1 MKIRDDIEEALK
13 IKLNLCLADW
23 HKAGHERK
31 TETMDNEE
39 DIDIGSSIVWMSFG
53 APRDILLK
61 HRSFEQLNTPSNI
74 EKPKFSIY
82 KFNFPSGSLIQMKPL
97 TTSFWIPELSKSD
110 DTQKGLH
117 FLLRFM
123 MSDENSGDGGDGD
136 LHYFSSQKSTSKSR
150 SDKVSYCSTI
160 SPETEKVKRLQS
172 QYE

>member
-1 MKIRDDIEEALK
+1 MKIRDDIEEALE

-31 TETMDNEE
+31 TVTMDNEE

-61 HRSFEQLNTPSNI
+61 HRSLEQLNTQSNI

-97 TTSFWIPELSKSD
+97 TTSFWIPELSESD

-123 MSDENSGDGGDGD
+123 MSDENSGDGD
-136 LHYFSSQKSTSKSR
+136 LHYFSSQKSTSKSK